1 MVNDTPTR
9 SGPLSGLRV
18 LELAGIGPAPFA
30 AMLLGDLGAEVLR
43 VDRPGGTEIDSRGIL
58 DRSRRSAILD
68 LRRDEGAAA
77 VLELAPHADVL
88 IEGFRPGV
96 AERLGVGPDA
106 CWDRNPKLVYG
117 RMTGWGQEGPWSQ
130 AAGHDINYIAITG
143 ALHALGRAG
152 EPPAVPLNLLGDFGG
167 GSMYL
172 VMGILAALW
181 EAERSGKGQV
191 VDAAIVDGAASLMSM
206 PFNMLAGGGWR
217 DERGS
222 NVLDTGSPYYD
233 VYETADGGW
242 MAVGALEGKFYSE
255 FVTLLGLD
263 EAASDRRPEAL
274 VPLRK
279 HIAAAFKTRTR
290 DEWAAVF
297 DGTDACVAPVLSMRE
312 APGHPHNAARK
323 TFVDVDGHPQPAPAP
338 RFSRTLPA
346 TPTAGRPPGSETRA
360 ALTDWGLTNVEALI
374 ESGIAIQT

>member
-1 MVNDTPTR
+1 MVNDNPTP

-58 DRSRRSAILD
+58 DRSRRSVILD
-68 LRRDEGAAA
+68 LRRAEAAAA
-77 VLELAPHADVL
+77 VLDLAARADVL

-96 AERLGVGPDA
+96 AERLGVGPDV

-130 AAGHDINYIAITG
+130 SAGHDINYIAITG

-152 EPPAVPLNLLGDFGG
+152 EPPAIPLNLLGDFGG

-172 VMGILAALW
+172 AMGILAALW
-181 EAERSGKGQV
+181 EADRSGKGQV

-217 DERGS
+217 DERGT

-242 MAVGALEGKFYSE
+242 MAVGALERKFYSE

-263 EAASDRRPEAL
+263 EAASDRSPEAL

-279 HIAAAFKTRTR
+279 HITAAFKTRTR

-297 DGTDACVAPVLSMRE
+297 EGTDACVAPVLSMRE

-323 TFVDVDGHPQPAPAP
+323 TFVDIDGHPQPAPAP
-338 RFSRTLPA
+338 RFSRTRPA
-346 TPTAGRPPGSETRA
+346 TPTSGRPPGSETRA
-360 ALTDWGLTNVEALI
+360 ALTDWGLTNVETLI
-374 ESGIAIQT
+374 ESGIATQT

>member
-1 MVNDTPTR
+1 MVNNKSTP

-30 AMLLGDLGAEVLR
+30 AMLLGDLGADVLR
-43 VDRPGGTEIDSRGIL
+43 VDRPGGSEIDSRGIL

-68 LRRDEGAAA
+68 LRRAEGAAA
-77 VLELAPHADVL
+77 VLELAAHADVL

-96 AERLGVGPDA
+96 AERLGVGPDV

-130 AAGHDINYIAITG
+130 SAGHDINYIAITG

-217 DERGS
+217 DERGM

-233 VYETADGGW
+233 VYETSDGGW

-263 EAASDRRPEAL
+263 EAASDRSQEAL
-274 VPLRK
+274 VQLRK
-279 HIAAAFKTRTR
+279 HITAAFKTRTR

-323 TFVDVDGHPQPAPAP
+323 TFIDIDGHPQPAPAP

-346 TPTAGRPPGSETRA
+346 MPTSARHPGSETRA
-360 ALTDWGLTNVEALI
+360 ALTDWGLTNVETLI
-374 ESGIAIQT
+374 ESGIATQT